1 MSKTFKIESVFSW
14 FPHDDMEVPEKYFD
28 VESITYS
35 VIFDF
40 FPGRRAIFGSPD
52 SCSPPESAE
61 PDLISIDCVEIN
73 MQTGETRDPTQIEK
87 IYWEQMLHDFVVDTD
102 KFYEWLVDVGFE
114 ELKDND

>member
-1 MSKTFKIESVFSW
+1 
-14 FPHDDMEVPEKYFD
+14 
-28 VESITYS
+28 
-35 VIFDF
+35 
-40 FPGRRAIFGSPD
+40 
-52 SCSPPESAE
+52 
-61 PDLISIDCVEIN
+61 